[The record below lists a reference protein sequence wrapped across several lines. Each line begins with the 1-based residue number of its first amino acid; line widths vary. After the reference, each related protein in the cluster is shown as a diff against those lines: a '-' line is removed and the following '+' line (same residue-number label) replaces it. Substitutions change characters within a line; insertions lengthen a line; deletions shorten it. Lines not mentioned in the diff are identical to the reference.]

1 MSVSCQDDPRRN
13 QKERTRAAIVDAALT
28 LLREGI
34 TPTVSSA
41 AAAAKVSRPTAYRYF
56 PTQDALLNEIMD
68 ITPSVESVDEAVH
81 NMRGPDPRQRLGELL
96 DRFNRLVVEDEGRY
110 RAALRVYL
118 DTWFAARTAG
128 EAAPRV
134 RAGRRRRWLE
144 GALEPLRSTLP
155 PATWSR
161 LQNALALTLGIDSVV
176 VLKDVCGLDNEEA
189 LDVLRWTAL
198 AILDTTVREATA
210 QAEVNTDGAS
220 GPGSASFTSTAGH
233 GVQPDALGAA
243 PSDPEGRES
252 VS

>member
-1 MSVSCQDDPRRN
+1 MLYHNSMNVSCQEDPREDPRRN
-13 QKERTRAAIVDAALT
+13 QKERTRAAIVDAALA

-41 AAAAKVSRPTAYRYF
+41 AEAAKVSRPTAYRYF

-68 ITPSVESVDEAVH
+68 ITPSVESVDEAVRT
-81 NMRGPDPRQRLGELL
+81 MRSPNPRQRLSELL

-118 DTWFAARTAG
+118 DTWFAARTSG

-144 GALEPLRSTLP
+144 DALEPLRGTLP
-155 PATWSR
+155 PASWSR

-176 VLKDVCGLDNEEA
+176 VLKDVCGLDSEEA

-198 AILDTTVREATA
+198 AILDAAVREAA
-210 QAEVNTDGAS
+210 AESQAATDAAS
-220 GPGSASFTSTAGH
+220 GPGPASPTSAADR
-233 GVQPDALGAA
+233 GVDLD
-243 PSDPEGRES
+243 SD
-252 VS
+252 